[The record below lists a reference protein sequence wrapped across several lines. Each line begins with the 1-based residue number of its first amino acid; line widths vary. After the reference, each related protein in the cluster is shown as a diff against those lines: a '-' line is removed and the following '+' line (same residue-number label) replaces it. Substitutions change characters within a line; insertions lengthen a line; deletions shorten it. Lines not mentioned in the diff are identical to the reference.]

1 VQGVFHAGF
10 LFLHL
15 GFGRSTDV
23 DHGHP
28 SFLDGK
34 QATTFGDL
42 SPAMTYSY
50 AVTATGLATTRAY
63 LDGPNLREA
72 VSQAVD
78 WAGRPVR
85 SDFADGAI
93 ATVSYNAL
101 GQMIASTDSDGVTTL
116 MAYNSRG
123 EQTISAIDLNANGQ
137 IDYGTDTVSFS
148 DSFPALNTGNPVIR
162 SLQKVW
168 QPGDTNPAA
177 GTVVSITD
185 STPDGLASTSTQL
198 GVANPATSL
207 TTLGTGGNMTQTQ
220 VSPDGSYT
228 VSTIVAGRPDVTA
241 FYNNA
246 NVLVASTA
254 ARDASNTPGSGYDSL
269 GRPTHQYDSR
279 TGVTTTAYL
288 SATADVAASTTDPGN
303 RTTSFTYDVR
313 GRQTTVDAPDT
324 LDANGALLTNI
335 TTTSYFPD
343 GQVQEVNGGQ
353 TYRVSH
359 TYDYA
364 DRQKTLTTYGATPAV
379 TTWSYS
385 PTRGFLTRKEY
396 ADGKGTN
403 YTYTPAGRLATRAWA
418 RGVTT
423 TYSYDAGGRLTLTDY
438 SDTTRDVALSYDALG
453 RKITE
458 SQTNR
463 TQYSFTYNPVTLAPT
478 SETLAYDLNADG
490 TPDFTR
496 VLDRGQDS
504 LQRDSGWQLKDG
516 ATIENQVTYAYDPA
530 GRLASV
536 TSPAGPFTYAYQA
549 NSVGLLSSVTS
560 PAHTVTNTWEN
571 TRDVLARKQNAV
583 GASVISAYDYSVN
596 PLGQRTEV
604 AKTGSAFAS
613 NRSIAWGYDSLG
625 QVVKADSTAGFNR
638 AYQYDGI
645 GNRKKAA
652 DSLTLPA
659 TDNYTANAL
668 NQYTAVDTINP
679 AYDDDGNA
687 TAYPLPAHLSANS
700 TLAWDA
706 ENRLVSATVNGT
718 TTTYLY
724 DSGSRRIAQTTGSAT
739 TVYIYDA
746 WNPVAEYTG
755 TTLAKTYTWGLD
767 LSGSMQGAGGVGGLL
782 AVTEGTT
789 SHFPTYDGN
798 GNISEYLDS
807 AGATVAHYE
816 YDPFGRTTVSTG
828 TKWGDFAH
836 RFSTKPIDY
845 PTGLYYYGYRYYDPV
860 TGRWPSRDRI
870 GERGGVNLYGFVANS
885 LVGAI
890 DALGL
895 TTLNSSATIM
905 NFERWEKWWRANP
918 WGVSPG
924 DQMQERITRKWGST
938 VEVRATFERD
948 ADGLAD
954 FKELAATGNTTNSRF
969 GLQIYQSQRYK
980 KPDDAVAC
988 EQRITLIIPVTR
1000 DGKAVAASHPVVSYG
1015 LNFSL
1020 GPFEYDPS
1028 SNNLNIGGHISQ
1040 LRIPLSPGS
1049 DEVQIFNVGTGDRFL
1064 IFRFTTEGDRRV
1076 IVGPR
1081 DHGDSWSRP
1090 EARPSQGQAHWFNS
1104 TWWSDVSASPSIH
1117 FSPTTNGDYWSS
1129 K

>member
-1 VQGVFHAGF
+1 MV
-10 LFLHL
+10 
-15 GFGRSTDV
+15 
-23 DHGHP
+23 
-28 SFLDGK
+28 
-34 QATTFGDL
+34 
-42 SPAMTYSY
+42 
-50 AVTATGLATTRAY
+50 
-63 LDGPNLREA
+63 
-72 VSQAVD
+72 
-78 WAGRPVR
+78 
-85 SDFADGAI
+85 
-93 ATVSYNAL
+93 
-101 GQMIASTDSDGVTTL
+101 ASTDSDGVTTL

-137 IDYGTDTVSFS
+137 IDFGTDTVSFS
-148 DSFPALNTGNPVIR
+148 EAVPALNTGNPVIR

-185 STPDGLASTSTQL
+185 SAPDGLASTSTQL

-207 TTLGTGGNMTQTQ
+207 TTLGTGGNMIQTQ

-228 VSTIVAGRPDVTA
+228 VSTIFAGRPEVTA
-241 FYNNA
+241 YYNSA

-254 ARDASNTPGSGYDSL
+254 ARDASNTPGSGYDPL

-279 TGVTTTAYL
+279 TGVTTTTYL
-288 SATADVAASTTDPGN
+288 STTADVVASTTDPGN
-303 RTTSFTYDVR
+303 RTTSFSYDVR
-313 GRQTTVDAPDT
+313 GRQTTIDAPDT
-324 LDANGALLTNI
+324 LDASSALLTNI

-379 TTWSYS
+379 TTWTYS

-836 RFSTKPIDY
+836 RFSTKPIDFS
-845 PTGLYYYGYRYYDPV
+845 TGLYYYGYRFYDPA
-860 TGRWPSRDRI
+860 TGRWPSRDPI
-870 GERGGVNLYGFVANS
+870 EERGGANLYGFVRNNGVATWDYLGFLEAGDLMDPATFLHLSDESKKEWADSFRRKYGDMIAASAKKSCVPKKLLAGIIANEMQDWDSADGTAMDGHRGGGVGVAQIS
-885 LVGAI
+885 LSTAEKRRLTPSAKQDPYRAFGLKERYREAI
-890 DALGL
+890 DEEL
-895 TTLNSSATIM
+895 
-905 NFERWEKWWRANP
+905 R
-918 WGVSPG
+918 
-924 DQMQERITRKWGST
+924 DTRKNIDAAAQLLQHYMLSVCDRQNTREPGKMRFGRGFFLEFAPYDAANDLSYYCCIPQKCDKIVEMDVPVGVLKMMTAAWQSDGIFDGKDPISETGSY
-938 VEVRATFERD
+938 RD
-948 ADGLAD
+948 AYIHS
-954 FKELAATGNTTNSRF
+954 TNSV
-969 GLQIYQSQRYK
+969 LNVMPII
-980 KPDDAVAC
+980 DDLV
-988 EQRITLIIPVTR
+988 
-1000 DGKAVAASHPVVSYG
+1000 
-1015 LNFSL
+1015 N
-1020 GPFEYDPS
+1020 
-1028 SNNLNIGGHISQ
+1028 
-1040 LRIPLSPGS
+1040 
-1049 DEVQIFNVGTGDRFL
+1049 
-1064 IFRFTTEGDRRV
+1064 
-1076 IVGPR
+1076 
-1081 DHGDSWSRP
+1081 
-1090 EARPSQGQAHWFNS
+1090 
-1104 TWWSDVSASPSIH
+1104 
-1117 FSPTTNGDYWSS
+1117 
-1129 K
+1129 